1 MKVKKLLSLMLALL
15 LVVAMFAGCGKT
27 ETPTTPTTPTNPDA
41 GTTDTPSTGGDAPVE
56 DSPYNFAAGNFEK
69 GENGLALDFYEYE
82 LPLTTTD
89 EVLSFWNMCWTPQYI
104 PVDGFGS
111 MPYQKELAE
120 MTGVHIEYLCPP
132 VESLSENFSVLLAS
146 DDLADIMAHGIIYY
160 GKSVQDAVDE
170 EWFINILDYKDYAPN
185 YFYAV
190 EYINQDTL
198 RDTVYYNDE
207 LCGWFYGIYKDP
219 TPTTGW
225 CVRED
230 FLDDLGL
237 KWQDIVTYDDIHD
250 MLFRMKNELGVEWP
264 MEVFQS
270 LEMVPGY
277 FASGYNTALFLS
289 SSAMPYTKVIDGK
302 IQYTSTTE
310 DDKNL
315 IEMMAKWY
323 KEGLIDPGWP
333 GYLGNDDM
341 MNYITTG
348 GTAYVSMTPSQI
360 NDYVIATADPDC
372 KWTSLTRPLL
382 HEGQQLKYGQRLS
395 YLTNGTSSVSAKC
408 ENIPLAVTW
417 CDWFYSPF
425 GSDYSS
431 WGPQGVVWDYDENG
445 EKTLTDFILHNPD
458 GMGAQWALLMYSAN
472 NLGDATY
479 FSQARQYA
487 YEGGRELLEMTERW
501 VIDGYKGEYDVPT
514 GFRLTDDENEELSS
528 YTGDVA
534 TFINENYSLFFV
546 GDKPISEWDAY
557 VQQAMDLG
565 MAKILEIYQTAYDAY
580 MAENA

>member
-15 LVVAMFAGCGKT
+15 LIVAMFAGCGPK
-27 ETPTTPTTPTNPDA
+27 ETPPANTSTPTPGA
-41 GTTDTPSTGGDAPVE
+41 STDTPADNQGGEEVKE

-104 PVDGFGS
+104 PAEGFGS
-111 MPYQKELAE
+111 MPYQKAVAD

-132 VESLSENFSVLLAS
+132 VESLAQNFAVLLAA
-146 DDLADIMAHGIIYY
+146 DDLADIMAHGLIYY
-160 GKSVQDAVDE
+160 GKSAEDAINE
-170 EWFINILDYKDYAPN
+170 EWFVNLLDYKDYAPN

-198 RDTVYYNDE
+198 RNTVYYNE
-207 LCGWFYGIYKDP
+207 NICGWFYGIYKDP

-230 FLDDLGL
+230 YLEDLGL
-237 KWQDIVTYDDIHD
+237 TWEDVVTYDDIHD
-250 MLFRMKNELGVEWP
+250 MLVRMKNELEVEWP
-264 MEVFQS
+264 MEFFQS

-277 FASGYNTALFLS
+277 FASGYNTALFLNS
-289 SSAMPYTKVIDGK
+289 QGMPYTRVVDGK

-315 IEMMAKWY
+315 IERMAQWY

-333 GYLGNDDM
+333 SYLGNDDM

-348 GTAYVSMTPSQI
+348 ETAYVSMTPSQI
-360 NDYVIATADPDC
+360 NDYIVASEDPDTR
-372 KWTSLTRPLL
+372 WTSLTRPLL
-382 HEGQQLKYGQRLS
+382 YEGQKLMYGQQLS
-395 YLTNGTSSVSAKC
+395 YLTNGTSSIAMSC

-417 CDWFYSPF
+417 CDWFYSPA

-431 WGPQGVVWDYDENG
+431 WGPEGVVWEYDENG
-445 EKTLTDFILHNPD
+445 EKTLTDFMLHNPD

-479 FSQARQYA
+479 FSQARSYA

-501 VIDGYKGEYDVPT
+501 VIDGYKGEYDIPT
-514 GFRLTDDENEELSS
+514 GFRLTDDQNEEVNALS
-528 YTGDVA
+528 GDVA
-534 TFINENYSLFFV
+534 TYVNENYSAFFV

-557 VQQAMDLG
+557 VQGAMDLG
-565 MAKILEIYQTAYDAY
+565 MAEILEIYQEAFDAY
-580 MAENA
+580 LAA